1 MWSVITIKKVK
12 KDQIPSSN
20 VSSANVDLAA
30 WMGSVSHPENYDD
43 VDADRNV
50 KLMNMTINI

>member
-20 VSSANVDLAA
+20 VPSANVDLAA
-30 WMGSVSHPENYDD
+30 WMGSVSHPENYGD
-43 VDADRNV
+43 VDTDRNV
-50 KLMNMTINI
+50 KMMINM